1 MGGMAKKSDFPVGIG
16 AQIGGDNPFTPHIS
30 QPELPLLH
38 ISGNKFCSLLL
49 RVAVGNIPY
58 ICHIMMKKFNI
69 IASHISNGSMQ
80 EAPSY
85 EMGISKYARMRQ
97 EMKQE
102 KKINM
107 MAEAYRKAEESEPSL
122 GMIMPMIKR

>member
-1 MGGMAKKSDFPVGIG
+1 
-16 AQIGGDNPFTPHIS
+16 
-30 QPELPLLH
+30 
-38 ISGNKFCSLLL
+38 
-49 RVAVGNIPY
+49 
-58 ICHIMMKKFNI
+58 MMKKFNI
-69 IASHISNGSMQ
+69 IASHVSNGSMQ

-122 GMIMPMIKR
+122 GMIMPMVKR

>member
-1 MGGMAKKSDFPVGIG
+1 MSKKRYI
-16 AQIGGDNPFTPHIS
+16 TPTV
-30 QPELPLLH
+30 LL
-38 ISGNKFCSLLL
+38 SRNLDCLYSTYL
-49 RVAVGNIPY
+49 AVRNLAY
-58 ICHIMMKKFNI
+58 ICRIMMKKFNI
-69 IASHISNGSMQ
+69 IASHISSGSMQ

-97 EMKQE
+97 EMIAN

-122 GMIMPMIKR
+122 GMIMPMVKR

>member
-1 MGGMAKKSDFPVGIG
+1 MDRLRKSGGITPRLYISD
-16 AQIGGDNPFTPHIS
+16 DLNS
-30 QPELPLLH
+30 PL
-38 ISGNKFCSLLL
+38 
-49 RVAVGNIPY
+49 AVGNIPY
-58 ICHIMMKKFNI
+58 ICRIMMKKFNI

-122 GMIMPMIKR
+122 GMIMPMVKR

>member
-1 MGGMAKKSDFPVGIG
+1 METIGGYGKKSDFPVGIG
-16 AQIGGDNPFTPHIS
+16 AQIGGDNPQTVYIW
-30 QPELPLLH
+30 QQNL
-38 ISGNKFCSLLL
+38 
-49 RVAVGNIPY
+49 AY
-58 ICHIMMKKFNI
+58 ICCIMMKKFNI
-69 IASHISNGSMQ
+69 IASHISSGSMQ

-97 EMKQE
+97 EMLAN

-122 GMIMPMIKR
+122 GMIMPMVKR